1 MNIYQ
6 LFVRTFG
13 NKNTEP
19 VFDGD
24 KSQNGCGT
32 FANIND
38 KALNALKDLG
48 ITHVWLTGV
57 IRHSSMTSYPEL
69 GIKSTHPQI
78 IKGKA
83 GSPYSIMDYY
93 DIDPDLAVNPQ
104 NRMEEFEET
113 VARIHG
119 KGMKVIMDFIPNHLA
134 REYKSL
140 NKPYDVEEFGEY
152 DNKNV
157 SFAKDNNFYYIPNQE
172 FVIPTA
178 NSQQPT
184 ANSQQPTASTVT
196 ELVEVP
202 WLRQAQPPQFQEF
215 PAKASGNDVFS
226 PRPSVN
232 DWYDTVKLNYGV
244 DYQNG
249 CSKHFDTIPNTWYK
263 MLNIMQYWCEK
274 GVDGFRV
281 DMAEMVPV
289 EFWRWAINELREN
302 HDAIM
307 IAEIYQPHL
316 YKEYV
321 DAGFDYLYDKVAL
334 YNTLE
339 NIYRYGQRADTI
351 TNVWNGLQGLGDV
364 MLRFMENHDEVRLAS
379 KRFVGDAF
387 KALPAVAMAALMNRG
402 PFMIY
407 NGQESGED
415 AEGAVGFSGDDGRT
429 SIFDYA
435 VMPKHQKWMANGNF
449 DGSDFS
455 DEQKRLY
462 GFYKK
467 LLNLRLTSDAINK
480 GAFYDLMWV
489 NPWYSNFDPQY
500 VYAFLRYF
508 NNDRLLVVINFN
520 QNESR
525 YCEVKISEDAVEY
538 MGLMTVPELVEGK
551 RQDFGTSTSS
561 VTENVEC
568 FRNLAVDAFTGEKIE
583 YDLNEVSTR
592 GIAMTLEPCGI
603 KILKL

>member
-13 NKNTEP
+13 NKNTAP
-19 VFDGD
+19 FFDGD

-32 FANIND
+32 FSNIND
-38 KALNALKDLG
+38 NALEALKSLG
-48 ITHVWLTGV
+48 ITHIWLTGV
-57 IRHSSMTSYPEL
+57 IRHSSMTSYPEI

-78 IKGKA
+78 TKGKA

-113 VARIHG
+113 VARIHE
-119 KGMKVIMDFIPNHLA
+119 KGMKVIMDSIPNHLA

-140 NKPYDVEEFGEY
+140 CKPYDVEEFGEY
-152 DNKNV
+152 DNKDV
-157 SFAKDNNFYYIPNQE
+157 SFSKDNNFYYCPNQE
-172 FVIPTA
+172 FVIPTTNA
-178 NSQQPT
+178 LLPSN
-184 ANSQQPTASTVT
+184 
-196 ELVEVP
+196 
-202 WLRQAQPPQFQEF
+202 PQILIPSYPQYQES

-226 PRPSVN
+226 PHPSVN

-244 DYQNG
+244 DYQNNNA
-249 CSKHFDTIPNTWYK
+249 KHFDTIPNTWYK
-263 MLNIMQYWCEK
+263 MLNVMRYWCEK

-289 EFWRWAINELREN
+289 EFWRWSINELREN

-316 YKEYV
+316 YKEYIN
-321 DAGFDYLYDKVAL
+321 AGFDYLYDKVGL

-339 NIYRYGQRADTI
+339 NIYRYGHRADSI
-351 TNVWNGLQGLGDV
+351 TNVWNSLQGLGDA

-379 KRFVGDAF
+379 KHFVGNAF
-387 KALPAVAMAALMNRG
+387 KALPAVAMSALMNRG

-435 VMPKHQKWMANGNF
+435 VMPRHQKWMADGKF

-455 DEQKRLY
+455 EEQRKLY
-462 GFYKK
+462 DFYKK
-467 LLNLRLTSDAINK
+467 LLNFRLTSDAINK

-500 VYAFLRYF
+500 VYAFLRYY
-508 NNDRLLVVINFN
+508 NNDRLLIVINFN

-538 MGLMTVPELVEGK
+538 MRLQYLRNSEAQKL
-551 RQDFGTSTSS
+551 
-561 VTENVEC
+561 
-568 FRNLAVDAFTGEKIE
+568 RNLAIDAFTGEKIE
-583 YDLNEVSTR
+583 YNIDEVSTR

>member
-13 NKNTEP
+13 NKNKDV

-24 KSQNGCGT
+24 KSQNKCGT
-32 FANIND
+32 FADIND
-38 KALNALKDLG
+38 NALDALKTLG
-48 ITHVWLTGV
+48 ITHIWLTGV
-57 IRHSSMTSYPEL
+57 IRHSSMTAYPEL
-69 GIKSTHPQI
+69 GIKSSNPLIT
-78 IKGKA
+78 KGKA

-104 NRMEEFEET
+104 NRMEEFED
-113 VARIHG
+113 VMQRIHD
-119 KGMKVIMDFIPNHLA
+119 KGMKVIIDFIPNHLA

-140 NKPYDVEEFGEY
+140 CKPMYVEDFGVN

-157 SFAKDNNFYYIPNQE
+157 VFAKDNNFYYCPDQQL
-172 FVIPTA
+172 VIPG
-178 NSQQPT
+178 QQT
-184 ANSQQPTASTVT
+184 S
-196 ELVEVP
+196 EL
-202 WLRQAQPPQFQEF
+202 LNTSNTQFLEF

-226 PRPSVN
+226 PQPSVN

-249 CSKHFDTIPNTWYK
+249 SRCFEPIPNTWYK
-263 MLNIMQYWCEK
+263 MLDIMTYWCER

-289 EFWRWAINELREN
+289 EFWRWSINMLREN
-302 HDAIM
+302 YEPIM

-316 YKEYV
+316 YKEFVY
-321 DAGFDYLYDKVAL
+321 AGFDYLYDKVGL

-339 NIYRYGQRADTI
+339 NIYRYGQRADSI
-351 TNVWNGLQGLGDV
+351 TNVWNDLQGLGDV
-364 MLRFMENHDEVRLAS
+364 MLRFMENHDELRLAS
-379 KRFVGDAF
+379 EHFVGDAF
-387 KALPAVAMAALMNRG
+387 KALPAVTMAALMNRG

-415 AEGAVGFSGDDGRT
+415 AKGAPGFSGDDGRT

-435 VMPKHQKWMANGNF
+435 VMPKHQNWMADGRF
-449 DGSDFS
+449 DGSDFT
-455 DEQKRLY
+455 DEQKRLFD
-462 GFYKK
+462 FYSK
-467 LLNLRLTSDAINK
+467 LLNFRLNSSAINK

-500 VYAFLRYF
+500 VYAFLRYHDE
-508 NNDRLLVVINFN
+508 DRLLVVVNFN

-538 MGLMTVPELVEGK
+538 MGLRPTANGQQLTATDV
-551 RQDFGTSTSS
+551 
-561 VTENVEC
+561 
-568 FRNLAVDAFTGEKIE
+568 FTGEKIE
-583 YDLNEVSTR
+583 YELETLSTR

>member
-38 KALNALKDLG
+38 NALNALKDLG
-48 ITHVWLTGV
+48 ITHIWLTGV

-78 IKGKA
+78 TKGKA

-93 DIDPDLAVNPQ
+93 DIDPDLDVNPQ

-152 DNKNV
+152 DNKDLT
-157 SFAKDNNFYYIPNQE
+157 FAKDNNFYYCPDLE
-172 FVIPTA
+172 LVVP
-178 NSQQPT
+178 SQQT
-184 ANSQQPTASTVT
+184 IASTVT

-321 DAGFDYLYDKVAL
+321 DAGFDYLYDKVGL

-387 KALPAVAMAALMNRG
+387 KALPAVAMSALMNRG
-402 PFMIY
+402 PFMVY

-435 VMPKHQKWMANGNF
+435 VMPRHQKWMADGKF
-449 DGSDFS
+449 DGSDFT
-455 DEQKRLY
+455 DEQRKLY
-462 GFYKK
+462 DFYKK
-467 LLNLRLTSDAINK
+467 LLNFRLTSDAINK

>member
-13 NKNTEP
+13 NKNKEV

-24 KSQNGCGT
+24 KSQNKCGT
-32 FANIND
+32 FADISN
-38 KALNALKDLG
+38 KALDALKTLG
-48 ITHVWLTGV
+48 ITHIWLTGV

-69 GIKSTHPQI
+69 GIKSTNPLVT
-78 IKGKA
+78 KGKA

-104 NRMEEFEET
+104 NRMTEFEET
-113 VARIHG
+113 VARIHE
-119 KGMKVIMDFIPNHLA
+119 KGMKVIIDFIPNHLA

-140 NKPYDVEEFGEY
+140 CKPYDVEEFGEC

-157 SFAKDNNFYYIPNQE
+157 SFSKDNNFYYCPEQP
-172 FVIPTA
+172 FVIPNNQSQDILDSM
-178 NSQQPT
+178 NSK
-184 ANSQQPTASTVT
+184 
-196 ELVEVP
+196 
-202 WLRQAQPPQFQEF
+202 FYEF

-226 PRPSVN
+226 PTPSVN

-244 DYQNG
+244 DYHNNNR
-249 CSKHFDTIPNTWYK
+249 CFEPIPNTWYK
-263 MLNIMQYWCEK
+263 MLNILQYWCEK

-289 EFWRWAINELREN
+289 EFWRWSIDMLRED
-302 HDAIM
+302 HEPIM

-316 YKEYV
+316 YKEFIY
-321 DAGFDYLYDKVAL
+321 AGFDYLYDKVGL

-351 TNVWNGLQGLGDV
+351 TNVWNSLQGLGDV

-379 KRFVGDAF
+379 EHFVGDAF

-415 AEGAVGFSGDDGRT
+415 AKGAPGFSGDDGRT

-435 VMPKHQKWMANGNF
+435 VMPNHQNWMSDGNF
-449 DGSDFS
+449 DGSQFT
-455 DEQKRLY
+455 DEQKRLFD
-462 GFYKK
+462 FYSK
-467 LLNLRLTSDAINK
+467 LLNFRLNSSAINK

-500 VYAFLRYF
+500 VYAFLRYHDE
-508 NNDRLLVVINFN
+508 DRLLVVVNFN
-520 QNESR
+520 LNESR
-525 YCEVKISEDAVEY
+525 YCQVKISDDALEY
-538 MGLMTVPELVEGK
+538 MRMK
-551 RQDFGTSTSS
+551 
-561 VTENVEC
+561 VTDDGEQTAENVL
-568 FRNLAVDAFTGEKIE
+568 NMTAVDVMTGEEIQYNINDVGTKGIE
-583 YDLNEVSTR
+583 MNLKPADV
-592 GIAMTLEPCGI
+592 

>member
-13 NKNTEP
+13 NKNKEV

-24 KSQNGCGT
+24 KSQNKCGT
-32 FANIND
+32 FADINN
-38 KALNALKDLG
+38 KALDALKTLG
-48 ITHVWLTGV
+48 ITHIWLTGV

-69 GIKSTHPQI
+69 GIKSTNPLVT
-78 IKGKA
+78 KGKA

-104 NRMEEFEET
+104 NRMTEFEET
-113 VARIHG
+113 VARIHE
-119 KGMKVIMDFIPNHLA
+119 KGMKVIIDFIPNHLA

-140 NKPYDVEEFGEY
+140 CKPYDVEEFGEC

-157 SFAKDNNFYYIPNQE
+157 SFSKDNNFYYCPEQP
-172 FVIPTA
+172 FVIPNNQSQDILDSM
-178 NSQQPT
+178 NSK
-184 ANSQQPTASTVT
+184 
-196 ELVEVP
+196 
-202 WLRQAQPPQFQEF
+202 FYEF

-226 PRPSVN
+226 PTPYVN

-244 DYQNG
+244 DYHNNNR
-249 CSKHFDTIPNTWYK
+249 CFEPIPNTWYK
-263 MLNIMQYWCEK
+263 MLNILQYWCEK

-289 EFWRWAINELREN
+289 EFWRWSIDMLRE
-302 HDAIM
+302 DYEPIM

-316 YKEYV
+316 YKEFIY
-321 DAGFDYLYDKVAL
+321 AGFDYLYDKVGL

-351 TNVWNGLQGLGDV
+351 TNVWNSLQGLGDV

-379 KRFVGDAF
+379 EHFVGDAF

-415 AEGAVGFSGDDGRT
+415 AKGAPGFSGDDGRT

-435 VMPKHQKWMANGNF
+435 VMPNHQNWMSDGNF
-449 DGSDFS
+449 DGSQFT
-455 DEQKRLY
+455 DEQKRLFD
-462 GFYKK
+462 FYSK
-467 LLNLRLTSDAINK
+467 LLNFRLNSSAINK

-500 VYAFLRYF
+500 VYAFLRYHDE
-508 NNDRLLVVINFN
+508 DRLLVVINFN
-520 QNESR
+520 LNESR
-525 YCEVKISEDAVEY
+525 CCQVKISDDALEY
-538 MGLMTVPELVEGK
+538 MRMKAADDDESKT
-551 RQDFGTSTSS
+551 
-561 VTENVEC
+561 
-568 FRNLAVDAFTGEKIE
+568 AVDVMTGEEIQYNINDVCTK
-583 YDLNEVSTR
+583 
-592 GIAMTLEPCGI
+592 GIDMNLKPADV

>member
-13 NKNTEP
+13 NKNKDV

-24 KSQNGCGT
+24 KSQNKCGT
-32 FANIND
+32 FADIND
-38 KALNALKDLG
+38 NALDALKTLG
-48 ITHVWLTGV
+48 ITHIWLTGV
-57 IRHSSMTSYPEL
+57 IRHSSMTAYPEL
-69 GIKSTHPQI
+69 GIKSSNPLIT
-78 IKGKA
+78 KGKA

-104 NRMEEFEET
+104 NRMEEFED
-113 VARIHG
+113 VMQRIHD
-119 KGMKVIMDFIPNHLA
+119 KGMKVIIDFIPNHLA

-140 NKPYDVEEFGEY
+140 CKPMYVEDFGVN

-157 SFAKDNNFYYIPNQE
+157 VFAKDNNFYYCPDQQL
-172 FVIPTA
+172 VIPG
-178 NSQQPT
+178 QQT
-184 ANSQQPTASTVT
+184 T
-196 ELVEVP
+196 EL
-202 WLRQAQPPQFQEF
+202 QNSSNAEF
-215 PAKASGNDVFS
+215 LEYPAKASGNDVFS
-226 PRPSVN
+226 PKPSVN

-249 CSKHFDTIPNTWYK
+249 SRCFEPIPNTWYK
-263 MLNIMQYWCEK
+263 MLDIMIYWCER

-289 EFWRWAINELREN
+289 EFWRWSINMLREN
-302 HDAIM
+302 YEPIM

-316 YKEYV
+316 YKEFVY
-321 DAGFDYLYDKVAL
+321 AGFDYLYDKVGL

-339 NIYRYGQRADTI
+339 NIYRYGQRADSI
-351 TNVWNGLQGLGDV
+351 TNVWNDLQGLGDV
-364 MLRFMENHDEVRLAS
+364 MLRFMENHDELRLAS
-379 KRFVGDAF
+379 EHFVGDAF
-387 KALPAVAMAALMNRG
+387 KALPAVTMAALMNRG

-415 AEGAVGFSGDDGRT
+415 AQGAPGFSGDDGRT

-435 VMPKHQKWMANGNF
+435 VMPKHQNWMADGRF
-449 DGSDFS
+449 DGSDFT
-455 DEQKRLY
+455 DEQKRLF
-462 GFYKK
+462 GFYSK
-467 LLNLRLTSDAINK
+467 LLNFRLNSSAINK
-480 GAFYDLMWV
+480 GAFYDLMWA

-500 VYAFLRYF
+500 VYAFLRYHDE
-508 NNDRLLVVINFN
+508 DRLLVVVNFN

-538 MGLMTVPELVEGK
+538 MRLRPTANGQQLTATDV
-551 RQDFGTSTSS
+551 
-561 VTENVEC
+561 
-568 FRNLAVDAFTGEKIE
+568 FTGEKIE
-583 YDLNEVSTR
+583 YELETLSTR

>member
-13 NKNTEP
+13 NKNTAP
-19 VFDGD
+19 LFDGD

-38 KALNALKDLG
+38 NALESLKALG
-48 ITHVWLTGV
+48 ITHIWLTGV
-57 IRHSSMTSYPEL
+57 IRHSSMTAYPEL
-69 GIKSTHPQI
+69 GIKSTNPQI
-78 IKGKA
+78 TKGKA

-113 VARIHG
+113 LNRIHE
-119 KGMKVIMDFIPNHLA
+119 KGMKVIIDFIPNHLA

-157 SFAKDNNFYYIPNQE
+157 AFAKDNNFYYCPNQE

-178 NSQQPT
+178 NSQQPI
-184 ANSQQPTASTVT
+184 ANSQSYK
-196 ELVEVP
+196 
-202 WLRQAQPPQFQEF
+202 EF

-232 DWYDTVKLNYGV
+232 DWYDAVKLNYSV
-244 DYQNG
+244 DYQNNHT
-249 CSKHFDTIPNTWYK
+249 KHFDTIPNTWYK

-289 EFWRWAINELREN
+289 EFWYWSINELREEY
-302 HDAIM
+302 DAIM

-321 DAGFDYLYDKVAL
+321 NAGFDYLYDKVGL

-351 TNVWNGLQGLGDV
+351 THVWNSLQGLGDA

-379 KRFVGDAF
+379 RHFVGDAF
-387 KALPAVAMAALMNRG
+387 KALPAVAMSALMNRG

-435 VMPKHQKWMANGNF
+435 VMPRHQKWMADGKF
-449 DGSDFS
+449 DGSEFT
-455 DEQKRLY
+455 DEQRKLY
-462 GFYKK
+462 DFYKK
-467 LLNLRLTSDAINK
+467 ILNFRLTSDAINK

-525 YCEVKISEDAVEY
+525 YCEVKIAEDALEY
-538 MGLMTVPELVEGK
+538 LRLQP
-551 RQDFGTSTSS
+551 TSNGQRPIATD
-561 VTENVEC
+561 V
-568 FRNLAVDAFTGEKIE
+568 FTGEKIE
-583 YDLNEVSTR
+583 YNLDEVSTR
-592 GIAMTLEPCGI
+592 GIAMNLEPCGI

>member
-13 NKNTEP
+13 NKNTSP
-19 VFDGD
+19 LFDGD

-38 KALNALKDLG
+38 NALESLKSLG
-48 ITHVWLTGV
+48 VTHIWLTGV

-78 IKGKA
+78 TKGKA

-113 VARIHG
+113 LNRIHE

-140 NKPYDVEEFGEY
+140 CKPYDVEEFGEY

-157 SFAKDNNFYYIPNQE
+157 SFAKDNNFYYCPNQE
-172 FVIPTA
+172 FVIP
-178 NSQQPT
+178 SQQT
-184 ANSQQPTASTVT
+184 TDNSATQQLSNSAT
-196 ELVEVP
+196 
-202 WLRQAQPPQFQEF
+202 QYQEF

-226 PRPSVN
+226 PCPSVN
-232 DWYDTVKLNYGV
+232 DWYDAVKLNYGV
-244 DYQNG
+244 DYQNNHT
-249 CSKHFDTIPNTWYK
+249 KHFDTIPNTWYK

-289 EFWRWAINELREN
+289 EFWRWAIHELRESY
-302 HDAIM
+302 DAIM
-307 IAEIYQPHL
+307 IAEIYQPYL

-321 DAGFDYLYDKVAL
+321 NAGFDYLYDKVGL

-351 TNVWNGLQGLGDV
+351 TGVWNSLQGLGDV

-379 KRFVGDAF
+379 KHFVGDAF
-387 KALPAVAMAALMNRG
+387 KALPAVAMSALMNRG
-402 PFMIY
+402 PFMVY

-435 VMPKHQKWMANGNF
+435 VMPRHQKWMAEGKF

-455 DEQKRLY
+455 EEQRKLY
-462 GFYKK
+462 DFYKK
-467 LLNLRLTSDAINK
+467 LLNFRLTSDAINK

-500 VYAFLRYF
+500 VYAFLRYY
-508 NNDRLLVVINFN
+508 NNDRLLIVINFN

-525 YCEVKISEDAVEY
+525 YCEVKIAEDALEY
-538 MGLMTVPELVEGK
+538 IGLQNLRNSETQKL
-551 RQDFGTSTSS
+551 
-561 VTENVEC
+561 
-568 FRNLAVDAFTGEKIE
+568 RNLAIDAFTGEKIE
-583 YDLNEVSTR
+583 YNIDEVSTR

>member
-13 NKNTEP
+13 NKNKDI

-24 KSQNGCGT
+24 KSQNKCGT
-32 FANIND
+32 FADIND
-38 KALNALKDLG
+38 NALDALKTLG
-48 ITHVWLTGV
+48 ITHIWLTGV
-57 IRHSSMTSYPEL
+57 IRHSSMTAYPEL
-69 GIKSTHPQI
+69 GIKSSNPLIT
-78 IKGKA
+78 KGKA

-104 NRMEEFEET
+104 NRMEEFED
-113 VARIHG
+113 VMQRIHD
-119 KGMKVIMDFIPNHLA
+119 KGMKVIIDFIPNHLA

-140 NKPYDVEEFGEY
+140 CKPMYVEDFGVN

-157 SFAKDNNFYYIPNQE
+157 VFAKDNNFYYCPDQQL
-172 FVIPTA
+172 VIPG
-178 NSQQPT
+178 QQT
-184 ANSQQPTASTVT
+184 T
-196 ELVEVP
+196 EL
-202 WLRQAQPPQFQEF
+202 QNSSNAEF
-215 PAKASGNDVFS
+215 LEYPAKASGNDVFS
-226 PRPSVN
+226 PQPSVN

-249 CSKHFDTIPNTWYK
+249 SRCFEPIPNTWYK
-263 MLNIMQYWCEK
+263 MLDIMTYWCER

-289 EFWRWAINELREN
+289 EFWRWSINMLREN
-302 HDAIM
+302 YEPIM

-316 YKEYV
+316 YKEFVY
-321 DAGFDYLYDKVAL
+321 AGFDYLYDKVGL

-339 NIYRYGQRADTI
+339 NIYRYGQRADSI
-351 TNVWNGLQGLGDV
+351 TNVWNDLQGLGDV
-364 MLRFMENHDEVRLAS
+364 MLRFMENHDELRLAS
-379 KRFVGDAF
+379 EHFVGDAF
-387 KALPAVAMAALMNRG
+387 KALPAVTMAALMNRG

-415 AEGAVGFSGDDGRT
+415 AQGAPGFSGDDGRT

-435 VMPKHQKWMANGNF
+435 VMPKHQNWMADGRF
-449 DGSDFS
+449 DGSDFT
-455 DEQKRLY
+455 DEQKRLF
-462 GFYKK
+462 GFYSK
-467 LLNLRLTSDAINK
+467 LLNFRLNSSAINK

-500 VYAFLRYF
+500 VYAFLRYHDE
-508 NNDRLLVVINFN
+508 DRLLVVVNFN

-525 YCEVKISEDAVEY
+525 YCEMKISEDAVEY
-538 MGLMTVPELVEGK
+538 MGLRPTANGQQLTATDV
-551 RQDFGTSTSS
+551 
-561 VTENVEC
+561 
-568 FRNLAVDAFTGEKIE
+568 FTGEKIE
-583 YDLNEVSTR
+583 YNFDEVSTR

>member
-13 NKNTEP
+13 NKNKDV

-24 KSQNGCGT
+24 KSQNKCGT
-32 FANIND
+32 FADIND
-38 KALNALKDLG
+38 KALDALMALG
-48 ITHVWLTGV
+48 ITHIWLTGV
-57 IRHSSMTSYPEL
+57 IRHSSMTAYPEL
-69 GIKSTHPQI
+69 GIKSSNPLIT
-78 IKGKA
+78 KGKA

-104 NRMEEFEET
+104 NRMEEFED
-113 VARIHG
+113 VMQRIHD
-119 KGMKVIMDFIPNHLA
+119 KGMKVIIDFIPNHLA

-140 NKPYDVEEFGEY
+140 CKPMDMEDFGVN

-157 SFAKDNNFYYIPNQE
+157 AFAKDNNFYYCPNQQL
-172 FVIPTA
+172 VIPG
-178 NSQQPT
+178 QQ
-184 ANSQQPTASTVT
+184 STVT

-202 WLRQAQPPQFQEF
+202 WLRQAQPTQFLEF

-226 PRPSVN
+226 PNPSVN

-244 DYQNG
+244 DYQNNNR
-249 CSKHFDTIPNTWYK
+249 CFEPIPNTWYK
-263 MLNIMQYWCEK
+263 MLDIMTYWCEK

-289 EFWRWAINELREN
+289 EFWRWSINMLREN
-302 HDAIM
+302 YEPIM

-316 YKEYV
+316 YKEFIY
-321 DAGFDYLYDKVAL
+321 AGFDYLYDKVGL

-339 NIYRYGQRADTI
+339 NIYRYGQRADSI
-351 TNVWNGLQGLGDV
+351 TKVWNELQGLGDV
-364 MLRFMENHDEVRLAS
+364 MLRFMENHDELRLAS
-379 KRFVGDAF
+379 EHFIGDAF

-415 AEGAVGFSGDDGRT
+415 AKGAPGFSGDDGRT

-435 VMPKHQKWMANGNF
+435 VMPKHQNWMSDGKF
-449 DGSDFS
+449 DGSDFT
-455 DEQKRLY
+455 DEQKRLF
-462 GFYKK
+462 GFYSK
-467 LLNLRLTSDAINK
+467 LLNFRLNSDAINK

-500 VYAFLRYF
+500 VYAFLRYHDE
-508 NNDRLLVVINFN
+508 DRLLVVVNFN

-525 YCEVKISEDAVEY
+525 YCEVKISEDAVEF
-538 MGLMTVPELVEGK
+538 MRLRTTDNGK
-551 RQDFGTSTSS
+551 QSTA
-561 VTENVEC
+561 TD
-568 FRNLAVDAFTGEKIE
+568 LFTGEKIE
-583 YDLNEVSTR
+583 YELETLGTR

>member
-1 MNIYQ
+1 MANDKCQKTKGKSLNMNIYQ

-13 NKNTEP
+13 NKNKDV

-24 KSQNGCGT
+24 KSQNRCGT
-32 FANIND
+32 FADIND
-38 KALNALKDLG
+38 KALDALKALG
-48 ITHVWLTGV
+48 ITHIWLTGV
-57 IRHSSMTSYPEL
+57 IRHSSMTAYPEL
-69 GIKSTHPQI
+69 GIRSTNPLI
-78 IKGKA
+78 TKGKA

-104 NRMEEFEET
+104 DRMAEFEET
-113 VARIHG
+113 LQRIHD

-140 NKPYDVEEFGEY
+140 CKPMYVEDFGVN
-152 DNKNV
+152 DNRSV
-157 SFAKDNNFYYIPNQE
+157 AFAKDNNFYYCPDQE
-172 FVIPTA
+172 FVI
-178 NSQQPT
+178 PT

-202 WLRQAQPPQFQEF
+202 WLRQAQPPQYQEM

-226 PRPSVN
+226 PAPSVN

-244 DYQNG
+244 DYQNN
-249 CSKHFDTIPNTWYK
+249 CRCFEPIPNTWYK
-263 MLNIMQYWCEK
+263 MLDIMIYWCEK

-289 EFWRWAINELREN
+289 EFWRWSINMLREN
-302 HDAIM
+302 YEPIM

-316 YKEYV
+316 YREYIY
-321 DAGFDYLYDKVAL
+321 AGFDYLYDKVGL

-339 NIYRYGQRADTI
+339 NIYRHGQRADSI
-351 TNVWNGLQGLGDV
+351 TNVWNDLQGLGDV

-379 KRFVGDAF
+379 RHFVGDAF

-415 AEGAVGFSGDDGRT
+415 AQGAHGFSGDDGRT

-435 VMPKHQKWMANGNF
+435 VMPKHQNWMSNGKF
-449 DGSDFS
+449 DGSEFT
-455 DEQKRLY
+455 DEQKRLFD
-462 GFYKK
+462 FYSK
-467 LLNLRLTSDAINK
+467 LLNFRLNSDAINK

-500 VYAFLRYF
+500 VYAFLRYHEEE
-508 NNDRLLVVINFN
+508 RLLVVINFN
-520 QNESR
+520 LEESR
-525 YCEVKISEDAVEY
+525 CCKVKISDDALEY
-538 MGLMTVPELVEGK
+538 M
-551 RQDFGTSTSS
+551 
-561 VTENVEC
+561 
-568 FRNLAVDAFTGEKIE
+568 NLQPTANGQMLTATDVMTGEEIQYNINDVGTQGIE
-583 YDLNEVSTR
+583 VNLKPADV
-592 GIAMTLEPCGI
+592 

>member
-13 NKNTEP
+13 NKNKDV

-24 KSQNGCGT
+24 KSQNKCGT
-32 FANIND
+32 FADIND
-38 KALNALKDLG
+38 KALDALMALG
-48 ITHVWLTGV
+48 ITHIWLTGV
-57 IRHSSMTSYPEL
+57 IRHSSMTAYPEL
-69 GIKSTHPQI
+69 GIKSSNPLIT
-78 IKGKA
+78 KGKA

-104 NRMEEFEET
+104 NRMEEFDD
-113 VARIHG
+113 VLKRIHD
-119 KGMKVIMDFIPNHLA
+119 KGLKVIIDFIPNHLA

-140 NKPYDVEEFGEY
+140 CKPMYVEDFGVN
-152 DNKNV
+152 DNKNIA
-157 SFAKDNNFYYIPNQE
+157 FAKDNNFYYCPNQQL
-172 FVIPTA
+172 VIPG
-178 NSQQPT
+178 QQT
-184 ANSQQPTASTVT
+184 TVT

-202 WLRQAQPPQFQEF
+202 WLRQAQPTQFLEF

-226 PRPSVN
+226 PNPSVN

-244 DYQNG
+244 DYQNNNR
-249 CSKHFDTIPNTWYK
+249 CFEPIPNTWYK
-263 MLNIMQYWCEK
+263 MLDIMTYWCEK

-289 EFWRWAINELREN
+289 EFWRWSINMLREN
-302 HDAIM
+302 YEPIM

-316 YKEYV
+316 YKEFIY
-321 DAGFDYLYDKVAL
+321 AGFDYLYDKVGL

-339 NIYRYGQRADTI
+339 NIYRYGQRADSI
-351 TNVWNGLQGLGDV
+351 TNVWNDLQGLGDV
-364 MLRFMENHDEVRLAS
+364 MLRFMENHDELRLAS
-379 KRFVGDAF
+379 EHFIGDAF

-407 NGQESGED
+407 NGQESGEN
-415 AEGAVGFSGDDGRT
+415 AKGAPGFSGDDGRT
-429 SIFDYA
+429 SIFDYT
-435 VMPKHQKWMANGNF
+435 VMPKHQNWMADGRF
-449 DGSDFS
+449 DGSDFT
-455 DEQKRLY
+455 DEQKRLFN
-462 GFYKK
+462 FYSK
-467 LLNLRLTSDAINK
+467 LLNFRLNSSAINK

-500 VYAFLRYF
+500 VYAFLRYHDE
-508 NNDRLLVVINFN
+508 DRLLVVVNFN

-538 MGLMTVPELVEGK
+538 MRLMTTDNGK
-551 RQDFGTSTSS
+551 QSTATD
-561 VTENVEC
+561 V
-568 FRNLAVDAFTGEKIE
+568 FTGEKIE
-583 YDLNEVSTR
+583 YELETLGTR

>member
-13 NKNTEP
+13 NKNKDL

-24 KSQNGCGT
+24 KSRNKCGT
-32 FANIND
+32 FADIND
-38 KALNALKDLG
+38 KALDALKTLG
-48 ITHVWLTGV
+48 ITHIWLTGV
-57 IRHSSMTSYPEL
+57 IRHSSMTAYPEL
-69 GIKSTHPQI
+69 GIKSTNPLI
-78 IKGKA
+78 TKGKA

-93 DIDPDLAVNPQ
+93 DIDPDLAVSPQ
-104 NRMEEFEET
+104 NRMAEFED
-113 VARIHG
+113 VLQRIHD
-119 KGMKVIMDFIPNHLA
+119 KGMKVIIDFIPNHLA

-140 NKPYDVEEFGEY
+140 CKPMYVEDFGVN

-157 SFAKDNNFYYIPNQE
+157 VFAKDNNFYYCPDQQL
-172 FVIPTA
+172 VIP
-178 NSQQPT
+178 SQHP
-184 ANSQQPTASTVT
+184 TVT

-202 WLRQAQPPQFQEF
+202 WLRQAQPPQFYEF

-226 PRPSVN
+226 PNPSVN
-232 DWYDTVKLNYGV
+232 DWYDAVKLNYGV
-244 DYQNG
+244 DYQNN
-249 CSKHFDTIPNTWYK
+249 CRCFEPIPNTWYK
-263 MLNIMQYWCEK
+263 MLDIMIYWCEK

-289 EFWRWAINELREN
+289 EFWRWSIDMLREN
-302 HDAIM
+302 YEPVM

-316 YKEYV
+316 YKEYIY
-321 DAGFDYLYDKVAL
+321 AGFDYLYDKVGL

-339 NIYRYGQRADTI
+339 NIYRYGQRADSI
-351 TNVWNGLQGLGDV
+351 TNVWNELQGLGDV

-379 KRFVGDAF
+379 RHFVGDAF
-387 KALPAVAMAALMNRG
+387 KAFPAVAMSALMNRG

-415 AEGAVGFSGDDGRT
+415 ALGAPGFSGDDGRT

-435 VMPKHQKWMANGNF
+435 VMPKHQNWMSGGRF

-455 DEQKRLY
+455 DEQKRLF

-467 LLNLRLTSDAINK
+467 LLNFRLNSDAINK

-500 VYAFLRYF
+500 VYAFLRYHEEE
-508 NNDRLLVVINFN
+508 RLLVVINFKLD
-520 QNESR
+520 ESR
-525 YCEVKISEDAVEY
+525 CCKVKISDDALEY
-538 MGLMTVPELVEGK
+538 MMMPTANGQMLT
-551 RQDFGTSTSS
+551 
-561 VTENVEC
+561 
-568 FRNLAVDAFTGEKIE
+568 AVDVMTGEEIQYSINDIGTQGIE
-583 YDLNEVSTR
+583 VNLKPADV
-592 GIAMTLEPCGI
+592 

>member
-13 NKNTEP
+13 NKNKDL

-24 KSQNGCGT
+24 KSRNKCGT
-32 FANIND
+32 FADIND
-38 KALNALKDLG
+38 KALDALKTLG
-48 ITHVWLTGV
+48 ITHIWLTGV
-57 IRHSSMTSYPEL
+57 IRHSSMTAYPEL
-69 GIKSTHPQI
+69 GIKSTNPLI
-78 IKGKA
+78 TKGKA

-93 DIDPDLAVNPQ
+93 DIDPDLAVSPQ
-104 NRMEEFEET
+104 NRMAEFED
-113 VARIHG
+113 VLQRIHD
-119 KGMKVIMDFIPNHLA
+119 KGMKVIIDFIPNHLA

-140 NKPYDVEEFGEY
+140 CKPMYVEDFGVN

-157 SFAKDNNFYYIPNQE
+157 VFAKDNNFYYCPDQQL
-172 FVIPTA
+172 VIP
-178 NSQQPT
+178 SQQP
-184 ANSQQPTASTVT
+184 TVT

-202 WLRQAQPPQFQEF
+202 WLRQVQPPQFYEF

-226 PRPSVN
+226 PNPSVN
-232 DWYDTVKLNYGV
+232 DWYDAVKLNYGV
-244 DYQNG
+244 DYQNN
-249 CSKHFDTIPNTWYK
+249 CRCFEPIPNTWYK
-263 MLNIMQYWCEK
+263 MLDIMIYWCEK

-289 EFWRWAINELREN
+289 EFWRWSIDMLREN
-302 HDAIM
+302 YEPVM

-316 YKEYV
+316 YKEYIY
-321 DAGFDYLYDKVAL
+321 AGFDYLYDKVGL

-339 NIYRYGQRADTI
+339 NIYRYGQRADSI
-351 TNVWNGLQGLGDV
+351 TNVWNELQGLGDV

-379 KRFVGDAF
+379 RHFVGDAF
-387 KALPAVAMAALMNRG
+387 KAFPAVAMSALMNRG

-415 AEGAVGFSGDDGRT
+415 ALGAPGFSGDDGRT

-435 VMPKHQKWMANGNF
+435 VMPKHQNWMSGGRF

-455 DEQKRLY
+455 DEQKRLF

-467 LLNLRLTSDAINK
+467 LLNFRLNSDAINK

-500 VYAFLRYF
+500 VYAFLRYHEEE
-508 NNDRLLVVINFN
+508 RLLVVINFKLD
-520 QNESR
+520 ESR
-525 YCEVKISEDAVEY
+525 CCKVKISDDALEY
-538 MGLMTVPELVEGK
+538 MMMPTANGQMLT
-551 RQDFGTSTSS
+551 
-561 VTENVEC
+561 
-568 FRNLAVDAFTGEKIE
+568 AVDVMTGEEIQYNINDVGTQGIE
-583 YDLNEVSTR
+583 VNLKPADV
-592 GIAMTLEPCGI
+592 

>member
-13 NKNTEP
+13 NKNKEV

-24 KSQNGCGT
+24 KSQNKCGT
-32 FANIND
+32 FADINN
-38 KALNALKDLG
+38 KALDALKTLG
-48 ITHVWLTGV
+48 ITHIWLTGV

-69 GIKSTHPQI
+69 GIKSTNPLVT
-78 IKGKA
+78 KGKA

-104 NRMEEFEET
+104 NRMTEFEET
-113 VARIHG
+113 VARIHE
-119 KGMKVIMDFIPNHLA
+119 KGMKVIIDFIPNHLA

-140 NKPYDVEEFGEY
+140 CKPYDVEEFGEC

-157 SFAKDNNFYYIPNQE
+157 SFSKDNNFYYCPEQP
-172 FVIPTA
+172 FVIPNNQSQDILDSM
-178 NSQQPT
+178 NSK
-184 ANSQQPTASTVT
+184 
-196 ELVEVP
+196 
-202 WLRQAQPPQFQEF
+202 FYEF

-226 PRPSVN
+226 PTPSVN

-244 DYQNG
+244 DYHNNNR
-249 CSKHFDTIPNTWYK
+249 CFEPIPNTWYK
-263 MLNIMQYWCEK
+263 MLNILQYWCEK

-289 EFWRWAINELREN
+289 EFWRWSIDMLRE
-302 HDAIM
+302 DYEPIM

-316 YKEYV
+316 YKEFIY
-321 DAGFDYLYDKVAL
+321 AGFDYLYDKVGL

-351 TNVWNGLQGLGDV
+351 TNVWNSLQGLGDV

-379 KRFVGDAF
+379 EHFVGDAF

-415 AEGAVGFSGDDGRT
+415 AKGAPGFSGDDGRT

-435 VMPKHQKWMANGNF
+435 VMPNHQNWMSDGNF
-449 DGSDFS
+449 DGSQFT
-455 DEQKRLY
+455 DEQKRLFD
-462 GFYKK
+462 FYSK
-467 LLNLRLTSDAINK
+467 LLNFRLNSSAINK

-500 VYAFLRYF
+500 VYAFLRYHDE
-508 NNDRLLVVINFN
+508 DRLLVVINFN
-520 QNESR
+520 LNESR
-525 YCEVKISEDAVEY
+525 CCQVKISDDALEY
-538 MGLMTVPELVEGK
+538 MRMKAAADDESKT
-551 RQDFGTSTSS
+551 
-561 VTENVEC
+561 
-568 FRNLAVDAFTGEKIE
+568 AVDVMTGEEIQYNINDVGTKGIE
-583 YDLNEVSTR
+583 MNLKPADV
-592 GIAMTLEPCGI
+592 

>member
-13 NKNTEP
+13 NKNTSP
-19 VFDGD
+19 AFDGD
-24 KSQNGCGT
+24 KSRNGCGT

-38 KALNALKDLG
+38 NALEALKSLG
-48 ITHVWLTGV
+48 ITHIWLTGV

-69 GIKSTHPQI
+69 GIKATNPLI
-78 IKGKA
+78 TKGKA

-104 NRMEEFEET
+104 NRMEEFEAALER
-113 VARIHG
+113 VHE
-119 KGMKVIMDFIPNHLA
+119 KGFKVIIDFVPNHLA

-140 NKPYDVEEFGEY
+140 CKPYDVEEFGEY
-152 DNKNV
+152 DNKDV
-157 SFAKDNNFYYIPNQE
+157 AFAKDNNFYYIPNMALE
-172 FVIPTA
+172 VPTA
-178 NSQQPT
+178 NSY
-184 ANSQQPTASTVT
+184 S
-196 ELVEVP
+196 
-202 WLRQAQPPQFQEF
+202 EF

-226 PRPSVN
+226 ATPSVN
-232 DWYDTVKLNYGV
+232 DWYDAVKLNYGV
-244 DYQNG
+244 DYQNNMT
-249 CSKHFDTIPNTWYK
+249 KHFDTIPNTWYK
-263 MLNIMQYWCEK
+263 MLNIMKYWCEK

-289 EFWRWAINELREN
+289 EFWCWAINELRETY
-302 HDAIM
+302 DAIM

-321 DAGFDYLYDKVAL
+321 NAGFDYLYDKVGL

-339 NIYRYGQRADTI
+339 NIYRHGQRADTI
-351 TNVWNGLQGLGDV
+351 TNVWNSLQGLGDA

-379 KRFVGDAF
+379 KHFVGDAF
-387 KALPAVAMAALMNRG
+387 KALPAVAMSALMNRG

-415 AEGAVGFSGDDGRT
+415 AEGAAGFSGDDGRT

-435 VMPKHQKWMANGNF
+435 VMPKHQKWMSGGHF
-449 DGSDFS
+449 DGSEFS
-455 DEQKRLY
+455 DEQRKLY
-462 GFYKK
+462 DFYRKI
-467 LLNLRLTSDAINK
+467 LNFRLTSDAINK

-500 VYAFLRYF
+500 VYAFLRYHGE
-508 NNDRLLVVINFN
+508 DRLLIVINFN
-520 QNESR
+520 LNESR
-525 YCEVKISEDAVEY
+525 YCEVKIAEDALDYMRCRDTSNVSVE
-538 MGLMTVPELVEGK
+538 TTSHRDAETPSPKSESVPRV
-551 RQDFGTSTSS
+551 
-561 VTENVEC
+561 
-568 FRNLAVDAFTGEKIE
+568 AVDVFTGEKIE
-583 YDLNEVSTR
+583 YDLDEVSSR
-592 GIAMTLEPCGI
+592 GIAMNLEPAGI

>member
-13 NKNTEP
+13 NKNTSP

-32 FANIND
+32 FANISD
-38 KALNALKDLG
+38 KALFALKDLG
-48 ITHVWLTGV
+48 ITHLWLTGV
-57 IRHSSMTSYPEL
+57 IRHSTLTAYPEL
-69 GIKSTHPQI
+69 GIKATNSLIT
-78 IKGKA
+78 KGKA

-93 DIDPDLAVNPQ
+93 DIDPDLAVNP
-104 NRMEEFEET
+104 NDRIAEFEELL
-113 VARIHG
+113 ARIHE
-119 KGMKVIMDFIPNHLA
+119 KGMKVIIDFIPNHLA

-140 NKPYDVEEFGEY
+140 NKPFDVEEFGEY

-157 SFAKDNNFYYIPNQE
+157 GFSKDNNFYYCPNQK
-172 FVIPTA
+172 FNVPGA
-178 NSQQPT
+178 NDNDSY
-184 ANSQQPTASTVT
+184 
-196 ELVEVP
+196 L
-202 WLRQAQPPQFQEF
+202 EF

-226 PRPSVN
+226 PNPSVN

-244 DYQNG
+244 DYQNNNA
-249 CSKHFDTIPNTWYK
+249 KYFDSIPNTWYK
-263 MLNIMQYWCEK
+263 MLNIMHYWCQK

-289 EFWRWAINELREN
+289 EFWYWSINELRESYEL
-302 HDAIM
+302 IM

-316 YKEYV
+316 YREYV
-321 DAGFDYLYDKVAL
+321 NAGFDYLYDKVGL

-339 NIYRYGQRADTI
+339 NIYRYGQRAETI
-351 TNVWNGLQGLGDV
+351 TNVWNSLQGLGDV
-364 MLRFMENHDEVRLAS
+364 MLRFMENHDELRLAS
-379 KRFVGDAF
+379 RHFVGDAF
-387 KALPAVAMAALMNRG
+387 KAIPAVAMSALMNRG

-435 VMPKHQKWMANGNF
+435 VMPKHQNWMSDGKF
-449 DGSDFS
+449 DGGGFS
-455 DEQKRLY
+455 EEQRKLHD
-462 GFYKK
+462 FYKK
-467 LLNLRLTSDAINK
+467 LLNFRLTSDAINK

-500 VYAFLRYF
+500 IYAFLRYY
-508 NNDRLLVVINFN
+508 NEERLLIVVNFN
-520 QNESR
+520 LDESR
-525 YCEVKISEDAVEY
+525 YCEVKISQDALEY
-538 MGLMTVPELVEGK
+538 MRMTSA
-551 RQDFGTSTSS
+551 DD
-561 VTENVEC
+561 ENITDTDDNRAATDV
-568 FRNLAVDAFTGEKIE
+568 FTGEKVE
-583 YDLNEVSTR
+583 YKLSDISTR
-592 GIAMTLEPCGI
+592 GIALNLEPAEF

>member
-13 NKNTEP
+13 NKNTDP

-24 KSQNGCGT
+24 KAQNGCGT

-38 KALNALKDLG
+38 KALESLKALG
-48 ITHVWLTGV
+48 ITHIWLTGV

-78 IKGKA
+78 TKGKA

-113 VARIHG
+113 IARIHE

-140 NKPYDVEEFGEY
+140 NKPYDVEEFGEC

-157 SFAKDNNFYYIPNQE
+157 SFSKDNNFYYCPGLELIVP
-172 FVIPTA
+172 
-178 NSQQPT
+178 SQQT
-184 ANSQQPTASTVT
+184 TDNRQRTTGILNSSI
-196 ELVEVP
+196 
-202 WLRQAQPPQFQEF
+202 PQFQEM

-226 PRPSVN
+226 PAPSVN

-244 DYQNG
+244 DYQNNHA
-249 CSKHFDTIPNTWYK
+249 KHFDTIPNTWYK

-289 EFWRWAINELREN
+289 EFWCWSINELREN
-302 HDAIM
+302 YDAIM

-321 DAGFDYLYDKVAL
+321 NAGFDYLYDKVGL

-351 TNVWNGLQGLGDV
+351 TNVWNSLQGLGDV

-379 KRFVGDAF
+379 KHFIGDAF

-435 VMPKHQKWMANGNF
+435 VMPRHQKWMASGYF
-449 DGSDFS
+449 DGCDFT
-455 DEQKRLY
+455 DEQKKLY
-462 GFYKK
+462 DFYKK
-467 LLNLRLTSDAINK
+467 ILNFRLTSDAINK

-525 YCEVKISEDAVEY
+525 YCEVKISEDALEY
-538 MGLMTVPELVEGK
+538 MGLRSTVNS
-551 RQDFGTSTSS
+551 QQST
-561 VTENVEC
+561 V
-568 FRNLAVDAFTGEKIE
+568 LDIFTGEKIE
-583 YDLNEVSTR
+583 YDLEEVSTR

>member
-13 NKNTEP
+13 NKNIAP
-19 VFDGD
+19 IFDGD

-38 KALNALKDLG
+38 NALESLKSLG
-48 ITHVWLTGV
+48 ITHIWLTGV
-57 IRHSSMTSYPEL
+57 IRHSSMTAYPEL
-69 GIKSTHPQI
+69 GIKSTNPQI
-78 IKGKA
+78 TKGKA

-113 VARIHG
+113 IARIHE

-140 NKPYDVEEFGEY
+140 CKPYDVEEFGEY

-157 SFAKDNNFYYIPNQE
+157 SFAKDNNFYYCPNQE
-172 FVIPTA
+172 FIVPDQQSSDPQFL
-178 NSQQPT
+178 NS
-184 ANSQQPTASTVT
+184 SI
-196 ELVEVP
+196 
-202 WLRQAQPPQFQEF
+202 PQFQEM

-226 PRPSVN
+226 PAPSVN

-244 DYQNG
+244 DYQNNHA
-249 CSKHFDTIPNTWYK
+249 KHFDTIPNTWYK

-289 EFWRWAINELREN
+289 EFWRWSINELREN
-302 HDAIM
+302 YDAIM

-321 DAGFDYLYDKVAL
+321 NAGFDYLYDKVGL

-351 TNVWNGLQGLGDV
+351 TNVWNSLQGLGDA

-379 KRFVGDAF
+379 RHFVGDAF

-415 AEGAVGFSGDDGRT
+415 ADGAVGFSGDDGRT

-435 VMPKHQKWMANGNF
+435 VMPKHQKWMAGGKF
-449 DGSDFS
+449 DGSEFTD
-455 DEQKRLY
+455 DQRKLY
-462 GFYKK
+462 DFYKK
-467 LLNLRLTSDAINK
+467 ILNFRLTSDAINK

-525 YCEVKISEDAVEY
+525 YCEVKIAEDALEY
-538 MGLMTVPELVEGK
+538 LRLQPTANGQRPIATDV
-551 RQDFGTSTSS
+551 
-561 VTENVEC
+561 
-568 FRNLAVDAFTGEKIE
+568 FTGEKIE
-583 YDLNEVSTR
+583 YNLDEVSTR
-592 GIAMTLEPCGI
+592 GIAMNLEPCGI

>member
-1 MNIYQ
+1 MANDKCQKTKGKSLNMNIYQ

-13 NKNTEP
+13 NKNKDV

-24 KSQNGCGT
+24 KSQNRCGT
-32 FANIND
+32 FADIND
-38 KALNALKDLG
+38 KALDALKALG
-48 ITHVWLTGV
+48 ITHIWLTGV
-57 IRHSSMTSYPEL
+57 IRHSSMTAYPEL
-69 GIKSTHPQI
+69 GIRSTNPLI
-78 IKGKA
+78 TKGKA

-104 NRMEEFEET
+104 DRMAEFEET
-113 VARIHG
+113 LQRIHD

-140 NKPYDVEEFGEY
+140 CKPMYVEDFGVN
-152 DNKNV
+152 DNRSV
-157 SFAKDNNFYYIPNQE
+157 AFAKDNNFYYCPDQE
-172 FVIPTA
+172 FVI
-178 NSQQPT
+178 PT

-202 WLRQAQPPQFQEF
+202 WLRQAQPPQYQEF

-226 PRPSVN
+226 PYPSVN
-232 DWYDTVKLNYGV
+232 DWYDAVKLNYGV
-244 DYQNG
+244 DYQNN
-249 CSKHFDTIPNTWYK
+249 CRCFEPIPNTWYK
-263 MLNIMQYWCEK
+263 MLDIMIYWCEK

-289 EFWRWAINELREN
+289 EFWRWSINMLREN
-302 HDAIM
+302 YEPIM

-316 YKEYV
+316 YREYIY
-321 DAGFDYLYDKVAL
+321 AGFDYLYDKVGL

-339 NIYRYGQRADTI
+339 NIYRHGQRADSI
-351 TNVWNGLQGLGDV
+351 TNVWNDLQGLGDV

-379 KRFVGDAF
+379 RHFVGDAF

-415 AEGAVGFSGDDGRT
+415 AQGAPGFSGDDGRT

-435 VMPKHQKWMANGNF
+435 IMPKHQNWMSNGKF
-449 DGSDFS
+449 DGNDFT
-455 DEQKRLY
+455 DEQKRLFD
-462 GFYKK
+462 FYSK
-467 LLNLRLTSDAINK
+467 LLNFRLNSDAINK

-500 VYAFLRYF
+500 VYAFLRYHEEE
-508 NNDRLLVVINFN
+508 RLLVVINFN
-520 QNESR
+520 LEESR
-525 YCEVKISEDAVEY
+525 CCKVKISDDALEY
-538 MGLMTVPELVEGK
+538 M
-551 RQDFGTSTSS
+551 
-561 VTENVEC
+561 
-568 FRNLAVDAFTGEKIE
+568 NLQPTANGQMLTATDVMTGEEIQYNINDVGTQGIE
-583 YDLNEVSTR
+583 VNLKPADV
-592 GIAMTLEPCGI
+592 

>member
-13 NKNTEP
+13 NKNREV

-24 KSQNGCGT
+24 KSQNKCGT
-32 FANIND
+32 FADINN
-38 KALNALKDLG
+38 KALDALKTLG
-48 ITHVWLTGV
+48 ITHIWLTGV

-69 GIKSTHPQI
+69 GIKSTNPLVT
-78 IKGKA
+78 KGKA

-104 NRMEEFEET
+104 NRMTEFEET
-113 VARIHG
+113 VARIHE
-119 KGMKVIMDFIPNHLA
+119 KGMKVIIDFIPNHLA

-140 NKPYDVEEFGEY
+140 CKPYDVEEFGEC

-157 SFAKDNNFYYIPNQE
+157 SFSKDNNFYYCPEQP
-172 FVIPTA
+172 FVIPNNQSQDILDSM
-178 NSQQPT
+178 NSK
-184 ANSQQPTASTVT
+184 
-196 ELVEVP
+196 
-202 WLRQAQPPQFQEF
+202 FYEF

-226 PRPSVN
+226 PTPSVN

-244 DYQNG
+244 DYHNNNR
-249 CSKHFDTIPNTWYK
+249 CFEPIPNTWYK
-263 MLNIMQYWCEK
+263 MLNILRYWCEK

-289 EFWRWAINELREN
+289 EFWRWSIDMLRE
-302 HDAIM
+302 DYEPIM

-316 YKEYV
+316 YKEFIY
-321 DAGFDYLYDKVAL
+321 AGFDYLYDKVGL

-339 NIYRYGQRADTI
+339 NIYRYGQRADTV
-351 TNVWNGLQGLGDV
+351 TNVWNSLQGLGDV

-379 KRFVGDAF
+379 EHFVGDAF

-415 AEGAVGFSGDDGRT
+415 AKGSPGFSGDDGRT

-435 VMPKHQKWMANGNF
+435 VMPNHQNWMSDGKF
-449 DGSDFS
+449 DGSQFT
-455 DEQKRLY
+455 DEQKRLFD
-462 GFYKK
+462 FYSK
-467 LLNLRLTSDAINK
+467 LLNFRLNSKAINK

-500 VYAFLRYF
+500 VYAFLRYHDE
-508 NNDRLLVVINFN
+508 DRLLVVVNFN
-520 QNESR
+520 LNESR
-525 YCEVKISEDAVEY
+525 YCQVKISDDALEY
-538 MGLMTVPELVEGK
+538 MRMK
-551 RQDFGTSTSS
+551 
-561 VTENVEC
+561 VTDDGEQTAENVL
-568 FRNLAVDAFTGEKIE
+568 NMTAVDVMTGEEIQYNINDVGTKGIE
-583 YDLNEVSTR
+583 MNLKPADV
-592 GIAMTLEPCGI
+592 

>member
-13 NKNTEP
+13 NKNKDV

-24 KSQNGCGT
+24 KSQNKCGT
-32 FANIND
+32 FADIND
-38 KALNALKDLG
+38 NALDALKTLG
-48 ITHVWLTGV
+48 ITHIWLTGV
-57 IRHSSMTSYPEL
+57 IRHSSMTAYPEL
-69 GIKSTHPQI
+69 GIKSSNPLIT
-78 IKGKA
+78 KGKA

-104 NRMEEFEET
+104 NRMEEFED
-113 VARIHG
+113 VMQRIHD
-119 KGMKVIMDFIPNHLA
+119 KGMKVIIDFIPNHLA

-140 NKPYDVEEFGEY
+140 CKPMYVEDFGVN

-157 SFAKDNNFYYIPNQE
+157 VFAKDNNFYYCPDQQL
-172 FVIPTA
+172 VIPG
-178 NSQQPT
+178 QQT
-184 ANSQQPTASTVT
+184 T
-196 ELVEVP
+196 EL
-202 WLRQAQPPQFQEF
+202 QNSSNAEF
-215 PAKASGNDVFS
+215 LEYPAKASGNDVFS
-226 PRPSVN
+226 PQPSVN

-249 CSKHFDTIPNTWYK
+249 SRCFEPIPNTWYK
-263 MLNIMQYWCEK
+263 MLDIMTYWCER

-289 EFWRWAINELREN
+289 EFWRWSINMLREN
-302 HDAIM
+302 YEPIM

-316 YKEYV
+316 YKEFVY
-321 DAGFDYLYDKVAL
+321 AGFDYLYDKVGL

-339 NIYRYGQRADTI
+339 NIYRYGQRADSI
-351 TNVWNGLQGLGDV
+351 TNVWNDLQGLGDV
-364 MLRFMENHDEVRLAS
+364 MLRFMENHDELRLAS
-379 KRFVGDAF
+379 EHFVGDAF
-387 KALPAVAMAALMNRG
+387 KALPAVTMAALMNRG

-415 AEGAVGFSGDDGRT
+415 AQGAPGFSGDDGRT

-435 VMPKHQKWMANGNF
+435 VMPKHQNWMADGRF
-449 DGSDFS
+449 DGSDFT
-455 DEQKRLY
+455 DEQKRLFD
-462 GFYKK
+462 FYSK
-467 LLNLRLTSDAINK
+467 LLNFRLNSSAINK
-480 GAFYDLMWV
+480 GAFYDLMWA

-500 VYAFLRYF
+500 VYAFLRYHDE
-508 NNDRLLVVINFN
+508 DRLLVVVNFN

-538 MGLMTVPELVEGK
+538 MGLRPIANGQQLTATDV
-551 RQDFGTSTSS
+551 
-561 VTENVEC
+561 
-568 FRNLAVDAFTGEKIE
+568 FTGEKIE
-583 YDLNEVSTR
+583 YNFDEVSTR

>member
-13 NKNTEP
+13 NKNTDP

-24 KSQNGCGT
+24 KAQNGCGT

-38 KALNALKDLG
+38 KALESLKALG
-48 ITHVWLTGV
+48 ITHIWLTGV

-78 IKGKA
+78 TKGKA

-113 VARIHG
+113 IARIHE

-140 NKPYDVEEFGEY
+140 NKPYDVEEFGEC

-157 SFAKDNNFYYIPNQE
+157 AFAKDNNFYYCPNQE

-178 NSQQPT
+178 NSQQPI
-184 ANSQQPTASTVT
+184 ANSQQPTVSTVT

-202 WLRQAQPPQFQEF
+202 WHRQAQPPQYQEF

-226 PRPSVN
+226 PAPSVN

-244 DYQNG
+244 DYQNNHA
-249 CSKHFDTIPNTWYK
+249 KHFDTIPNTWYK

-289 EFWRWAINELREN
+289 EFWCWSINELREN
-302 HDAIM
+302 YDAIM

-321 DAGFDYLYDKVAL
+321 NAGFDYLYDKVGL

-351 TNVWNGLQGLGDV
+351 TNVWNSLQGLGDV

-379 KRFVGDAF
+379 KHFVGDAF

-435 VMPKHQKWMANGNF
+435 VMPKHQKWMASGYF
-449 DGSDFS
+449 DGSDFT
-455 DEQKRLY
+455 DEQKKLY
-462 GFYKK
+462 DFYKK
-467 LLNLRLTSDAINK
+467 ILNFRLTSDAINK

-525 YCEVKISEDAVEY
+525 YCEVKISEDALEY
-538 MGLMTVPELVEGK
+538 MGLRSTVNS
-551 RQDFGTSTSS
+551 QQST
-561 VTENVEC
+561 V
-568 FRNLAVDAFTGEKIE
+568 LDIFTGEKIE
-583 YDLNEVSTR
+583 YDLEEVSTR

>member
-78 IKGKA
+78 TKGKA

-113 VARIHG
+113 VARIHE

-152 DNKNV
+152 DNKNLAF
-157 SFAKDNNFYYIPNQE
+157 SKDNNFYYCPGLELIVP
-172 FVIPTA
+172 
-178 NSQQPT
+178 SQQTISSNPH
-184 ANSQQPTASTVT
+184 ALIPSY
-196 ELVEVP
+196 
-202 WLRQAQPPQFQEF
+202 PQFQEN

-226 PRPSVN
+226 PAPSVN

-263 MLNIMQYWCEK
+263 MLSIMQYWCEK

-321 DAGFDYLYDKVAL
+321 DAGFDYLYDKVGL

-351 TNVWNGLQGLGDV
+351 TNVWNVLQGLGDV

-455 DEQKRLY
+455 DEQRELY

-467 LLNLRLTSDAINK
+467 LLNFRLSSDAINK

-538 MGLMTVPELVEGK
+538 MGLQPTANGQQPIAL
-551 RQDFGTSTSS
+551 
-561 VTENVEC
+561 
-568 FRNLAVDAFTGEKIE
+568 DAFTGEKIE
-583 YDLNEVSTR
+583 YDLEEVSTR

>member
-13 NKNTEP
+13 NKNINP
-19 VFDGD
+19 LFDGD

-38 KALNALKDLG
+38 NALEALKSLG
-48 ITHVWLTGV
+48 ITHIWLTGI
-57 IRHSSMTSYPEL
+57 IRHSSMTAYPDL
-69 GIKSTHPQI
+69 GIKATNSLIT
-78 IKGKA
+78 KGKA

-113 VARIHG
+113 LNRIHE
-119 KGMKVIMDFIPNHLA
+119 KGMKVIIDFIPNHLA

-157 SFAKDNNFYYIPNQE
+157 AFAKDNNFYYCPNQE

-184 ANSQQPTASTVT
+184 ANSQSYK
-196 ELVEVP
+196 
-202 WLRQAQPPQFQEF
+202 EF

-226 PRPSVN
+226 PNPSVN
-232 DWYDTVKLNYGV
+232 DWYDAVKLNYGI
-244 DYQNG
+244 DYQNNHA
-249 CSKHFDTIPNTWYK
+249 KHFDTIPNTWYK
-263 MLNIMQYWCEK
+263 MLNVLRYWCEK

-289 EFWRWAINELREN
+289 EFWRWSINELRETY
-302 HDAIM
+302 DVIM

-321 DAGFDYLYDKVAL
+321 NAGFDYLYDKVGL

-339 NIYRYGQRADTI
+339 NIYRYGQRAETI
-351 TNVWNGLQGLGDV
+351 TNVWNSLQGLGDV

-379 KRFVGDAF
+379 RHFVGDAF
-387 KALPAVAMAALMNRG
+387 KAMPAVVMSMLMNRG

-415 AEGAVGFSGDDGRT
+415 AEGAEGFSGDDGRT

-435 VMPKHQKWMANGNF
+435 VMPRHQKWMSDGKF

-455 DEQKRLY
+455 DEQRKLY
-462 GFYKK
+462 ELYKK
-467 LLNLRLTSDAINK
+467 LLNFRLTNDVINK

-500 VYAFLRYF
+500 VYAFLRYY
-508 NNDRLLVVINFN
+508 NEERLLVVVNFN
-520 QNESR
+520 LNESR
-525 YCEVKISEDAVEY
+525 YCEVKIPQDALEY
-538 MGLMTVPELVEGK
+538 MRLQVNE
-551 RQDFGTSTSS
+551 STSQQ
-561 VTENVEC
+561 VESQSSKVVKSQSLGSEL
-568 FRNLAVDAFTGEKIE
+568 NYATDVMTGDKIE
-583 YDLNEVSTR
+583 YNLNEVSSR
-592 GIAMTLEPCGI
+592 GIAMSIDAAGFRII
-603 KILKL
+603 KL